1 MKRLS
6 VLIVFLLLCAALT
19 GTARAETWS
28 IQQLR
33 SLGEPVWQETYQAYG
48 REIRVDVMAEIPAA
62 DTLPVLEAIWMPPLD
77 ELTMTQLTKAFQ
89 GSGRTDRTTSFRS
102 DSYSL
107 VLEENLPVWDE
118 SKGQTPGKVG
128 QKYRALFDY
137 EMDGNYADGN
147 DLTVREAIEIAAEKL
162 KLAYP
167 DMEMQLLDA
176 ALHGPLYEKSTG
188 RQLWEKGAYGLQC
201 AQMIRGIPVLT
212 DASEF
217 FLDIGRL
224 PRGAYSQHNRG
235 LIQCE
240 IFDADSWSLVGNL
253 LKETGVVRQD
263 VSVVSFD
270 TVKPQLESLIRQG
283 KIRRIYH
290 VGLGYALYM
299 QDLNRAEPV
308 YLVPAWV
315 VWCDYFGSPREG
327 DNINN
332 VNGADI
338 FRDSLGYHS
347 LVFDAQTGS
356 MIDLESTDYAQAVY
370 R

>member
-19 GTARAETWS
+19 GAARAETYS

-33 SLGEPVWQETYQAYG
+33 AQGDQSWQETYQAYG
-48 REIRVDVMAEIPAA
+48 REIRVDVTAELPEAEK
-62 DTLPVLEAIWMPPLD
+62 LPVLEAKWMPPL
-77 ELTMTQLTKAFQ
+77 EESMQKQFTKAFQ

-102 DSYSL
+102 DGYSL
-107 VLEENLPVWDE
+107 VLEENLPIWDE

-137 EMDGNYADGN
+137 QMDAAYADGN
-147 DLTVREAIEIAAEKL
+147 ELTVREAFEIAGEKL

-224 PRGAYSQHNRG
+224 PDGASAQFGRG
-235 LIQCE
+235 LLRCE
-240 IFDADSWSLVGNL
+240 IFDEGSWSVAGNL
-253 LKETGVVRQD
+253 LKETGVVEQD

-270 TVKPQLESLIRQG
+270 AIKPQLESLILAG
-283 KIRRIYH
+283 KIRRVYH
-290 VGLGYALYM
+290 AGLGYALYM
-299 QDLNRAEPV
+299 QDLDKTEPL

-315 VWCDYFGSPREG
+315 VWCDYFQSPREG
-327 DNINN
+327 DNIDNI
-332 VNGADI
+332 NGADI

-347 LVFDAQTGS
+347 LVFDARTGN
-356 MIDLESTDYAQAVY
+356 MIDLESTDYNQAVY
-370 R
+370 P